1 MPSFHERLS
10 MLEDDLKATPVRISA
25 YHDLPFCVFHYDP
38 KSEFQTRREMKLL
51 ATRLGNVGKSVLT
64 ISIAELL
71 WEAIDSNDNID
82 SLADEEKQFGF
93 ERAQETVNKY
103 LTDEAFSPLPE
114 LLSGKLSKLDP
125 KKNVAFLNRA
135 ASLAPSIY
143 QVSQLLGQMQGK
155 TLVPTVIFYPGSVE
169 GTTGLRFMD
178 MSDRIPMGSY
188 RVKIY

>member
-10 MLEDDLKATPVRISA
+10 MLEDDLKAIPVRISA

-114 LLSGKLSKLDP
+114 LLSDKLSKLDP

>member
-1 MPSFHERLS
+1 M
-10 MLEDDLKATPVRISA
+10 
-25 YHDLPFCVFHYDP
+25 
-38 KSEFQTRREMKLL
+38 
-51 ATRLGNVGKSVLT
+51 
-64 ISIAELL
+64 
-71 WEAIDSNDNID
+71 
-82 SLADEEKQFGF
+82 
-93 ERAQETVNKY
+93 
-103 LTDEAFSPLPE
+103 

-169 GTTGLRFMD
+169 GTMGLRFMD

>member
-10 MLEDDLKATPVRISA
+10 MLEDDLKAIPVRISA

-51 ATRLGNVGKSVLT
+51 ATRIGNVGKSVLT
-64 ISIAELL
+64 ISIADLL

-114 LLSGKLSKLDP
+114 LLSDKLSTLDP

>member
-125 KKNVAFLNRA
+125 KKNVVFLNRA

>member
-103 LTDEAFSPLPE
+103 LTDEAFSPLPM

>member
-51 ATRLGNVGKSVLT
+51 ATRLGNVGKSVLS

-114 LLSGKLSKLDP
+114 LLSDKLLKLDP

>member
-10 MLEDDLKATPVRISA
+10 MLEDDLKATPIRISA

>member
-125 KKNVAFLNRA
+125 KKNIAFLNRA

>member
-1 MPSFHERLS
+1 MPSFHERIA
-10 MLEDDLKATPVRISA
+10 MLEDDLKATPVKISA
-25 YHDLPFCVFHYDP
+25 YHDLPFTLFHYDP
-38 KSEFQTRREMKLL
+38 KTEFQTRRELKLL

-64 ISIAELL
+64 ISLAEIL
-71 WEAIDSNDNID
+71 WDAIDANDNID
-82 SLADEEKQFGF
+82 ALADEEKQFGF

-103 LTDEAFSPLPE
+103 LTDDAFTPLPA
-114 LLSGKLSKLDP
+114 LLADRLSKIDP
-125 KKNVAFLNRA
+125 LKNIAFLIRA

-143 QVSQLLGQMQGK
+143 QISQLLGQMQGK
-155 TLVPTVIFYPGSVE
+155 THVPTVLFYPGSVE

>member
-71 WEAIDSNDNID
+71 W
-82 SLADEEKQFGF
+82 
-93 ERAQETVNKY
+93 
-103 LTDEAFSPLPE
+103 
-114 LLSGKLSKLDP
+114 
-125 KKNVAFLNRA
+125 
-135 ASLAPSIY
+135 
-143 QVSQLLGQMQGK
+143 
-155 TLVPTVIFYPGSVE
+155 
-169 GTTGLRFMD
+169 
-178 MSDRIPMGSY
+178 
-188 RVKIY
+188 